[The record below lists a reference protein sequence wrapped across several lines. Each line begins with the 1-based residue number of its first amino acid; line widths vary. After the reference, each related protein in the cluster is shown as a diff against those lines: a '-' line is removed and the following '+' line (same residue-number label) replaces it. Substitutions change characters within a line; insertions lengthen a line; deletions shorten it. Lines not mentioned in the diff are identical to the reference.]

1 MKSQRLLGIAI
12 FPLAIALA
20 LAFWGHRE
28 QGGPSFSDLRAEDI
42 EHIDAIWGDQ
52 PYYYALSEE
61 DQELLVGYLQQVELG
76 ERVSNFLDYDGV
88 NGEQFALRM
97 ESGETIIVSASSPL
111 VVVDYIGYRC
121 DNYDVCHAISDIY
134 WRYQEIIRAESNLL
148 NIS

>member
-1 MKSQRLLGIAI
+1 MKRTRLFGIAI
-12 FPLAIALA
+12 LPLAFVLA
-20 LAFWGHRE
+20 LAFWGQRE
-28 QGGPSFSDLRAEDI
+28 QSEPSFSDLRAEDI

-61 DQELLVGYLQQVELG
+61 DQELLVGYLQQLELG

-121 DNYDVCHAISDIY
+121 DNYDVCHVISDIY
-134 WRYQEIIRAESNLL
+134 WRYADMIRAQATGT
-148 NIS
+148 